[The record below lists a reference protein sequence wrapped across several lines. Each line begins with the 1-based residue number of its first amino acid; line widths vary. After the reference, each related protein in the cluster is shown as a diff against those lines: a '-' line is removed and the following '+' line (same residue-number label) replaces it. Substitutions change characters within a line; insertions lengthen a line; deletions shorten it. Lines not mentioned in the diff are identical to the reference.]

1 MVPAAQPDAG
11 RATALSESFTG
22 ACPLEFPCAMPRQ
35 LFRQEAIDA
44 QREKFLGEATIARP
58 VPFWVFTLLAAG
70 IAILLIS
77 VAVWGQ
83 YTRRERVEGY
93 VALDTGA
100 ARVMSPDAGR
110 ITELLIKEGDEVKA
124 GDEIAKVSL
133 ERTTVTGSS
142 SSKEVSEEMER
153 RRIILEKEQSQWR
166 DLGAQQVEQLR
177 RRMRDLENELAQID
191 REMKLQETRVKSTR
205 EQAERFKALAGE
217 KFVSDVASKQ
227 KQDEV
232 TDQEI
237 KLQAMRR
244 QRAQV
249 ERDLG
254 AAKMEEPAIQMRS
267 RAQQEQVA
275 RQISELRQGLSEVEA
290 RRENIIRAPMTG
302 VVTNISVNRGQSV
315 AADTPLATVLPKG
328 SGMHVELL
336 VPTRAIG
343 FLSKGKEV
351 VLRYEAFPYER
362 FGQYR
367 GVITAIGRNVWTAG
381 ERIGPLSAKEPV
393 YRVDV
398 KLERQAVA
406 ALGEEY
412 PLRPG
417 MLVNADLLLEKRTLL
432 EWIFEPVLQ
441 LKGRL

>member
-1 MVPAAQPDAG
+1 
-11 RATALSESFTG
+11 
-22 ACPLEFPCAMPRQ
+22 MPRQ

-58 VPFWVFTLLAAG
+58 VPFWVFTTLAAG
-70 IAILLIS
+70 VALTLIA

-83 YTRRERVEGY
+83 YTRRERVEGFL
-93 VALDTGA
+93 ALDTGA
-100 ARVMSPDAGR
+100 ARVSSADAGR
-110 ITELLIKEGDEVKA
+110 ITELMVKEGDEIRA
-124 GDEIAKVSL
+124 GDPMARVSL
-133 ERTTVTGSS
+133 ESRTGTGGSTSEAVTA
-142 SSKEVSEEMER
+142 EMVSR
-153 RRIILEKEQSQWR
+153 RAILEKEQRQWR
-166 DLGAQQVEQLR
+166 ELGLQQVEQSR
-177 RRMRDLENELAQID
+177 RRVKDLQNELVQIES
-191 REMKLQETRVKSTR
+191 EMRLQETRVKSTR
-205 EQAERFKALAGE
+205 EQADRFKALAGE

-237 KLQAMRR
+237 KLQALRR

-254 AAKMEEPAIQMRS
+254 AAKMEEPAIELRS
-267 RAQQEQVA
+267 RAQVEQVS
-275 RQISELRQGLSEVEA
+275 RQISELQEGMAQAEA
-290 RRENIIRAPMTG
+290 RRETIIRAPMAG
-302 VVTNISVNRGQSV
+302 VVTNIAVNRGQSV

-343 FLSKGKEV
+343 FIRKGQEV
-351 VLRYEAFPYER
+351 VLRYEAFPHER

-367 GVITAIGRNVWTAG
+367 GIVTDIGRNVWTQG
-381 ERIGPLSAKEPV
+381 ERIGPLSAREPV

-398 KLERQAVA
+398 ALDRQSVT
-406 ALGEEY
+406 ALGQEF

-417 MLVNADLLLEKRTLL
+417 MLVNADLLLERRTLL

>member
-1 MVPAAQPDAG
+1 
-11 RATALSESFTG
+11 
-22 ACPLEFPCAMPRQ
+22 MPRQ

-70 IAILLIS
+70 IALLLIS

-100 ARVMSPDAGR
+100 ARVMTPDAGR
-110 ITELLIKEGDEVKA
+110 ITELLVKEGDEVRA
-124 GDEIAKVSL
+124 GEAIAKVSL
-133 ERTTVTGSS
+133 DRSTVSGASS
-142 SSKEVSEEMER
+142 SQEVALEIER
-153 RRIILEKEQSQWR
+153 RRAILEKEQAQWR
-166 DLGAQQVEQLR
+166 DLGAQQAEQVR
-177 RRMRDLENELAQID
+177 RRMKDLEAELAHID

-205 EQAERFKALAGE
+205 EQAERFRQLAGE

-237 KLQAMRR
+237 KLAAMRR
-244 QRAQV
+244 QRSQV

-254 AAKMEEPAIQMRS
+254 AARMEEPAILMRS

-275 RQISELRQGLSEVEA
+275 RQLSELRQDLSQVEA
-290 RRENIIRAPMTG
+290 RRETVIRAPMAG
-302 VVTNISVNRGQSV
+302 VVTNIAVNRGQSV
-315 AADTPLATVLPKG
+315 AADAPLATVLPKG
-328 SGMHVELL
+328 SGLHVELL

-343 FLSKGKEV
+343 FLTKGKEV
-351 VLRYEAFPYER
+351 VLRYEAFPHER

-367 GVITAIGRNVWTAG
+367 GVISDIGRNVWTAG
-381 ERIGPLSAKEPV
+381 ERIGPLSAREPV

-398 KLERQAVA
+398 TLERQAVT
-406 ALGEEY
+406 ALGQEY
-412 PLRPG
+412 ALRPG
-417 MLVNADLLLEKRTLL
+417 MLVNADLLLERRTLL

>member
-1 MVPAAQPDAG
+1 
-11 RATALSESFTG
+11 
-22 ACPLEFPCAMPRQ
+22 MPRP

-58 VPFWVFTLLAAG
+58 VPFWVFTALAAG
-70 IAILLIS
+70 VAILLVS

-100 ARVMSPDAGR
+100 ARVQSPDSGR
-110 ITELLIKEGDEVKA
+110 VAELLVKEGDEVVA
-124 GDEIAKVSL
+124 GQEIAKISF
-133 ERTTVTGSS
+133 ERTTTAGVSAGA
-142 SSKEVSEEMER
+142 EVAQEMER
-153 RRIILEKEQSQWR
+153 RRAILEKEQAQWR
-166 DLGAQQVEQLR
+166 DLGAQQVEQVR
-177 RRMRDLENELAQID
+177 RRVKDLTRELGQFDGEI
-191 REMKLQETRVKSTR
+191 RLQEVRIRSAR
-205 EQAERFKALAGE
+205 EQLARYQGLAGE
-217 KFVSDVASKQ
+217 KKFVSENLVKQ
-227 KQDEV
+227 KHDEV
-232 TDQEI
+232 TDQEL
-237 KLQAMRR
+237 KLEALRR
-244 QRAQV
+244 QKSQV
-249 ERDLG
+249 ERDLT
-254 AAKMEEPAIQMRS
+254 AAKMEEPAIELRS

-275 RQISELRQGLSEVEA
+275 RQISELRQEATQVEA
-290 RRENIIRAPMTG
+290 RRETVIRAPMNG
-302 VVTNISVNRGQSV
+302 VVTNVAVNRGQSV
-315 AADTPLATVLPKG
+315 AADAPLATILPKG
-328 SGMHVELL
+328 SGLHVELL

-343 FLSKGKEV
+343 FLEKGKEV

-367 GVITAIGRNVWTAG
+367 GVIQDIGRNVWTAG

-406 ALGEEY
+406 ALGQEY

-432 EWIFEPVLQ
+432 EWIFEPVMQ

>member
-1 MVPAAQPDAG
+1 
-11 RATALSESFTG
+11 
-22 ACPLEFPCAMPRQ
+22 MPRQ

-70 IAILLIS
+70 TAILLIG
-77 VAVWGQ
+77 VALWGQ

-93 VALDTGA
+93 LALDTGA
-100 ARVMSPDAGR
+100 ARVLAPDAGR
-110 ITELLIKEGDEVKA
+110 ITELLIKEGDEIRA
-124 GDEIAKVSL
+124 GEPMARVSL
-133 ERTTVTGSS
+133 DRSTGTGAST
-142 SSKEVSEEMER
+142 SEAVAAEMQSR
-153 RRIILEKEQSQWR
+153 RSILEKEQTQWH
-166 DLGAQQVEQLR
+166 DLGTQQVEQAR
-177 RRMRDLENELAQID
+177 RRARDLENELTQID
-191 REMKLQETRVKSTR
+191 REMKLQETRVRSAS
-205 EQAERFKALAGE
+205 EQAERYKSLAGE
-217 KFVSDVASKQ
+217 QFVSDVASKQ

-237 KLQAMRR
+237 KLQALRR
-244 QRAQV
+244 QRGQV
-249 ERDLG
+249 ERDL
-254 AAKMEEPAIQMRS
+254 AAVRMDEPAIQIRS
-267 RAQQEQVA
+267 RAQVEQVK
-275 RQISELRQGLSEVEA
+275 RQISELQEGMAQAEA
-290 RRENIIRAPMTG
+290 KRETVIRAPMAG
-302 VVTNISVNRGQSV
+302 VVTNIAVNRGQSV
-315 AADTPLATVLPKG
+315 AADAPLATVLPKG
-328 SGMHVELL
+328 SGLHVELL

-343 FLSKGKEV
+343 FIAPGQEV

-367 GVITAIGRNVWTAG
+367 GVVTDIGRNVWTSG

-398 KLERQAVA
+398 SLERQSVS
-406 ALGEEY
+406 ALGQDF

-417 MLVNADLLLEKRTLL
+417 MLVNADLLLESRTLL

>member
-1 MVPAAQPDAG
+1 
-11 RATALSESFTG
+11 
-22 ACPLEFPCAMPRQ
+22 MPRQ

-58 VPFWVFTLLAAG
+58 VPFWVFTLLASG
-70 IAILLIS
+70 IALLLIA
-77 VAVWGQ
+77 VAIWGQ

-93 VALDTGA
+93 LALDAGA
-100 ARVMSPDAGR
+100 ARVMTPDAGR
-110 ITELLIKEGDEVKA
+110 VTDLLVREGDEVKA
-124 GDEIAKVSL
+124 GDPLAKVSFDRSL
-133 ERTTVTGSS
+133 GSGASS
-142 SSKEVSEEMER
+142 SEAQSAEMQSR
-153 RRIILEKEQSQWR
+153 RAALEKEREQWS
-166 DLGAQQVEQLR
+166 DLGKQQAEQVR
-177 RRMRDLENELAQID
+177 RRVRDLENELVQVD
-191 REMKLQETRVKSTR
+191 REMKLQDTRIASTR
-205 EQAERFKALAGE
+205 EQAERFTKLAKE
-217 KFVSDVASKQ
+217 KFYSDMASKQ

-237 KLQAMRR
+237 KQQALRR
-244 QRAQV
+244 QRAQL

-254 AAKMEEPAIQMRS
+254 AAKTEEPSIQLRA
-267 RAQQEQVA
+267 RAQVEQVE
-275 RQISELRQGLSEVEA
+275 QKLSELREGMSQVES
-290 RRENIIRAPMTG
+290 RRETVIRAPMAG
-302 VVTNISVNRGQSV
+302 VVTNIAVNRGQSV
-315 AADTPLATVLPKG
+315 AADAPLATVLPKG

-343 FLSKGKEV
+343 FLAKGQEV
-351 VLRYEAFPYER
+351 VLRYEAFPHER

-367 GVITAIGRNVWTAG
+367 GVITEIGRNVWTPG
-381 ERIGPLSAKEPV
+381 ERVGTLTAKEPV

-398 KLERQAVA
+398 NLEKQTVA
-406 ALGEEY
+406 ALGQEF

>member
-1 MVPAAQPDAG
+1 MSRP
-11 RATALSESFTG
+11 
-22 ACPLEFPCAMPRQ
+22 

-44 QREKFLGEATIARP
+44 QREKFLGEATVARP
-58 VPFWVFTLLAAG
+58 VPSWVFTLLAAG
-70 IAILLIS
+70 TAVLLIA

-93 VALDTGA
+93 LALDTGA
-100 ARVMSPDAGR
+100 ARVLIPDAGR
-110 ITELLIKEGDEVKA
+110 VTDLLVKEGDEVRA
-124 GDEIAKVSL
+124 GDLLAKVSL
-133 ERTTVTGSS
+133 ERTLGTGAST
-142 SSKEVSEEMER
+142 SESATREMSTR
-153 RRIILEKEQSQWR
+153 RGILEKEQAQWKE
-166 DLGAQQVEQLR
+166 LGEQQVGQLKR
-177 RRMRDLENELAQID
+177 RIRDLENEIVQIEN
-191 REMKLQETRVKSTR
+191 EMKLQETRIRSAR
-205 EQAERFKALAGE
+205 EQADRYRGLASD
-217 KFVSDVASKQ
+217 KFVSDVLLKQ

-237 KLQAMRR
+237 KLQTLKR

-254 AAKMEEPAIQMRS
+254 AARMEEPSIQLRS
-267 RAQQEQVA
+267 RAQVEQVE
-275 RQISELRQGLSEVEA
+275 RQISELNQGLSQVEA
-290 RRENIIRAPMTG
+290 QRETVIRAPMAG
-302 VVTNISVNRGQSV
+302 VVTNVAINRGQSV

-343 FLSKGKEV
+343 FLKPGQEV

-362 FGQYR
+362 FGQYP
-367 GVITAIGRNVWTAG
+367 GTITEIGRSVWTAG
-381 ERIGPLSAKEPV
+381 ERVGPLQAREPV

-398 KLERQAVA
+398 ALERQTVS
-406 ALGEEY
+406 ALGQEL

-417 MLVNADLLLEKRTLL
+417 MLVNADLLLEKRTIL